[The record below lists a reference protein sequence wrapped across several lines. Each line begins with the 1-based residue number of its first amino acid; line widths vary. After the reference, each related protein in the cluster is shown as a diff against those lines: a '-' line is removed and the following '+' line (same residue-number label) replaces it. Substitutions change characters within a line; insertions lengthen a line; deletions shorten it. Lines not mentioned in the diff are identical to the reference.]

1 MVTWIQNET
10 ATGQS
15 SNTANSNNNMRPLI
29 NRQHSEESDMAPSRH
44 IEHIKNNS
52 SGNGKQ
58 NTKMQFVADKAMAAL
73 DEDSS
78 DISSSE
84 YSSGGGN
91 YQSSL
96 LSRKLPAQTNTKQ
109 PANQQQQPQK
119 QNISYAQISKGS
131 TLQSNNPLCGRT
143 LLQQKMANAKGKGLG
158 LSLLGSPTVGR
169 NVNRMSMKASPV
181 RNTSNRMMA
190 QKGTVTTMQHRHV
203 NNNAAPRGLM
213 VNNNTGIKLELDSPQ
228 KKKARYNTMGSG
240 VVDLTAEDSSDE
252 EGQPQ
257 PKSLI
262 ENYNK
267 QGKTPETVQS
277 TDAPRAAAAKPDN
290 SLTSCSLNGI
300 LSCTVRD
307 GKKCHIISGYWEY
320 ENTPR
325 SIPQRFELLRDYTS
339 SNNYMNLTTDGDFEG
354 SVAYLEKKKKTVQHF
369 SIKESVCLSFKE
381 ENRESTTFSIA
392 GSGHNKL
399 GKFELVGTAIQR
411 TAIGQSSYTI
421 QLTKKYTEMIPA
433 SQFATCCRKKN
444 KKRNLSKM
452 NEGEQKQAKVVLD
465 VTREVPKLKG
475 HGKVAPLLLSQ
486 TDQYSNEDETTGSWK
501 EFGCLGGSTRSVV
514 KYRPL
519 TYNIRN
525 VSPRY
530 RQMCLDFFNSVGVVN
545 VQDLIEAHE
554 DHLCSCL
561 LKFNG
566 FMAACA
572 MEVWKRKV
580 VHKDRSC
587 SFRNIYRPEF
597 AKRSVLSW
605 KEAAKKWLKE
615 VPNGEK
621 AQDDN
626 DDEHIS
632 LKRILGQKVASK
644 LSNHCNIRTVQQ
656 LLDTDGEELIN
667 KLVGDVGEDFP
678 GRQDSDIKLI
688 TEGLIY
694 GWFCQV
700 QDAMQEDEESSTMSS
715 SAAGTR
721 YDELDIQ
728 SSVKTPMSYV
738 DLMFLT
744 SQITSDEELANA
756 DPTLLAPL
764 YRSYLSKNDHRRMN
778 KAESIE
784 VITKLRQSA
793 RLFLGLDN
801 PEVDNG
807 VILSRGTRVVRDAM
821 HLFHNICKTVPDD
834 DNSGLPKRT
843 IFAYDFTSHVIYE
856 FMITVKQ
863 SLCSSDAGNGAF
875 LTFR

>member
-1 MVTWIQNET
+1 
-10 ATGQS
+10 
-15 SNTANSNNNMRPLI
+15 MRPLI
-29 NRQHSEESDMAPSRH
+29 NRQHSEDKDMASSRN
-44 IEHIKNNS
+44 IEHSKNNS
-52 SGNGKQ
+52 SGNDKQ

-73 DEDSS
+73 EEDSS

-91 YQSSL
+91 YQT
-96 LSRKLPAQTNTKQ
+96 SRKLPAPQTNTKQ

-119 QNISYAQISKGS
+119 QNISYAQISRSS
-131 TLQSNNPLCGRT
+131 TLQSNNPLYGRT

-158 LSLLGSPTVGR
+158 LSLLGSPTGR

-181 RNTSNRMMA
+181 RNANRMMA
-190 QKGTVTTMQHRHV
+190 QKGTVTTMQPKHI
-203 NNNAAPRGLM
+203 NNTASRGFM
-213 VNNNTGIKLELDSPQ
+213 VNNNSGIKPELDSPQ

-240 VVDLTAEDSSDE
+240 VVDLTADSSDE
-252 EGQPQ
+252 EEQQSKPRGV
-257 PKSLI
+257 
-262 ENYNK
+262 ETNNK

-277 TDAPRAAAAKPDN
+277 TKVPPAKPDN
-290 SLTSCSLNGI
+290 ISTSCSLNGI

-307 GKKCHIISGYWEY
+307 GKKFHIISGYWEY
-320 ENTPR
+320 ENTPG
-325 SIPQRFELLRDYTS
+325 STPQRFELLRDYTS
-339 SNNYMNLTTDGDFEG
+339 SDNNMNLTKDGKFDG
-354 SVAYLEKKKKTVQHF
+354 SVAYLRKDKKKKTEQHF
-369 SIKESVCLSFKE
+369 SIKESVSLSFKE
-381 ENRESTTFSIA
+381 ENRESTTLFNIT
-392 GSGHNKL
+392 GSGNNKL
-399 GKFELVGTAIQR
+399 GKFNLDGTAIQR
-411 TAIGQSSYTI
+411 TATGQNSYTI

-433 SQFATCCRKKN
+433 SQLSPWKKS

-452 NEGEQKQAKVVLD
+452 NEDGLKQAKVALD

-475 HGKVAPLLLSQ
+475 HRKVAPLLLSQ
-486 TDQYSNEDETTGSWK
+486 TDQYSNEDETTGLWK
-501 EFGCLGGSTRSVV
+501 EFGCLGGSTRSIV
-514 KYRPL
+514 KCRPL

-530 RQMCLDFFNSVGVVN
+530 RQMCLDFFESVGVVN
-545 VQDLIEAHE
+545 VQDLIEADE

-580 VHKDRSC
+580 VHKDRTS
-587 SFRNIYRPEF
+587 SFHNIYRPEF

-605 KEAAKKWLKE
+605 KEAAKEWLKE
-615 VPNGEK
+615 MVPNGEK
-621 AQDDN
+621 AEDDN

-632 LKRILGQKVASK
+632 LKSILGQKVASK

-667 KLVGDVGEDFP
+667 KLVEDVGEDFP
-678 GRQDSDIKLI
+678 GRQESDIKLI

-700 QDAMQEDEESSTMSS
+700 QEAMQEDEESNAMSS
-715 SAAGTR
+715 SAAETGE
-721 YDELDIQ
+721 DELDIQ

-744 SQITSDEELANA
+744 SQKISSDEELANA

-784 VITKLRQSA
+784 IITKLRQSA
-793 RLFLGLDN
+793 RTFLGLDN

-834 DNSGLPKRT
+834 DNDGFPKRT

-856 FMITVKQ
+856 FTVTVKQ

-875 LTFR
+875 LTFK

>member
-1 MVTWIQNET
+1 
-10 ATGQS
+10 
-15 SNTANSNNNMRPLI
+15 MRPLI
-29 NRQHSEESDMAPSRH
+29 NRQQSEDKDMAPSHH

-52 SGNGKQ
+52 SGNDKQ
-58 NTKMQFVADKAMAAL
+58 NTKMQLVADKAMAAL
-73 DEDSS
+73 EEDSS

-91 YQSSL
+91 CQSSL

-119 QNISYAQISKGS
+119 KQYISYAQISRSS

-143 LLQQKMANAKGKGLG
+143 LLQQKMANAKGMGLG
-158 LSLLGSPTVGR
+158 LSLLGSPTGR
-169 NVNRMSMKASPV
+169 NVNRMSIKASPV

-213 VNNNTGIKLELDSPQ
+213 VNNNSGIKLELDSPQ

-240 VVDLTAEDSSDE
+240 VVDLTADSSDE
-252 EGQPQ
+252 EEEQQ
-257 PKSLI
+257 SKSLI
-262 ENYNK
+262 GCKNYNK
-267 QGKTPETVQS
+267 QGTTPEPVQS
-277 TDAPRAAAAKPDN
+277 TEVPAAAKTTNDG
-290 SLTSCSLNGI
+290 LTSCSLNGI
-300 LSCTVRD
+300 LTCTVRD

-320 ENTPR
+320 KNTHG

-339 SNNYMNLTTDGDFEG
+339 SNNNMSLTLDGNFEG
-354 SVAYLEKKKKTVQHF
+354 SFVYLWKDKKKKTEQHF
-369 SIKESVCLSFKE
+369 SIKESVSLSFKE
-381 ENRESTTFSIA
+381 ENRESTILFNIT
-392 GSGHNKL
+392 GSGQNKL
-399 GKFELVGTAIQR
+399 GKFNLVGTAIQR
-411 TAIGQSSYTI
+411 SATGKNSYTI

-433 SQFATCCRKKN
+433 SLLSPCGKKKN

-452 NEGEQKQAKVVLD
+452 SEDGLKHAKVVLD
-465 VTREVPKLKG
+465 VTREMSKLKG
-475 HGKVAPLLLSQ
+475 HGKVYVATPSLLSQ
-486 TDQYSNEDETTGSWK
+486 TNQYSDEDETTGLWK

-514 KYRPL
+514 KCRPL

-545 VQDLIEAHE
+545 VQDLIDANE
-554 DHLCSCL
+554 DYLCSCL

-580 VHKDRSC
+580 VHKDRTC

-605 KEAAKKWLKE
+605 KEAAKKWLKDLIFE

-621 AQDDN
+621 AQYDN

-632 LKRILGQKVASK
+632 LKSILGQKVASK

-678 GRQDSDIKLI
+678 GRQESDIKLI

-700 QDAMQEDEESSTMSS
+700 QEATQDTEESSTMSS
-715 SAAGTR
+715 SASGD
-721 YDELDIQ
+721 DELDIQ

-738 DLMFLT
+738 DLMFVT
-744 SQITSDEELANA
+744 SRKITSDEELANA

-793 RLFLGLDN
+793 RMFLGLDN

>member
-1 MVTWIQNET
+1 
-10 ATGQS
+10 
-15 SNTANSNNNMRPLI
+15 
-29 NRQHSEESDMAPSRH
+29 MAPSRH

-52 SGNGKQ
+52 SGNDKQ
-58 NTKMQFVADKAMAAL
+58 NTKFVADKAMAAL
-73 DEDSS
+73 EEDSS

-96 LSRKLPAQTNTKQ
+96 LSRKLPAPQTNTKQ

-119 QNISYAQISKGS
+119 QHISYAQISRSS
-131 TLQSNNPLCGRT
+131 TFQSNNPLCGRT

-158 LSLLGSPTVGR
+158 LSLLGSPTGK

-181 RNTSNRMMA
+181 RNANRMMA
-190 QKGTVTTMQHRHV
+190 QNGPVTTMQPRHV
-203 NNNAAPRGLM
+203 SNNAAPRDLM
-213 VNNNTGIKLELDSPQ
+213 VNNNSGIKPELDSPQ

-240 VVDLTAEDSSDE
+240 VVDLTADSSDE
-252 EGQPQ
+252 EEEQQ
-257 PKSLI
+257 SKSRV
-262 ENYNK
+262 ENNNE

-277 TDAPRAAAAKPDN
+277 TKEPHAAAKPDN

-320 ENTPR
+320 ENTPG
-325 SIPQRFELLRDYTS
+325 STPQRFELLRDYTS
-339 SNNYMNLTTDGDFEG
+339 SNNNMNLTTNGDFDG
-354 SVAYLEKKKKTVQHF
+354 SVAYLWKDKKKKTEQHF
-369 SIKESVCLSFKE
+369 SIKESVSISFKE
-381 ENRESTTFSIA
+381 ENRESTTFSIT
-392 GSGHNKL
+392 GSGNNKL
-399 GKFELVGTAIQR
+399 GKFNLDGTAIQR
-411 TAIGQSSYTI
+411 TSTGQNSYTI

-433 SQFATCCRKKN
+433 SLLSPCGKKKS

-452 NEGEQKQAKVVLD
+452 NEGEQTQAKVVLD

-486 TDQYSNEDETTGSWK
+486 TDQYSSEDETTGSWK

-514 KYRPL
+514 KCRPL

-530 RQMCLDFFNSVGVVN
+530 RQMCLDFFDSTGVVS
-545 VQDLIEAHE
+545 VQDLLEKDE

-580 VHKDRSC
+580 IHKDKTS
-587 SFRNIYRPEF
+587 SFHNIFRPEF

-615 VPNGEK
+615 TENGEMT
-621 AQDDN
+621 QDDN
-626 DDEHIS
+626 DDEHIT
-632 LKRILGQKVASK
+632 LKSILGQKVASK

-667 KLVGDVGEDFP
+667 KLVGYVGEDFP
-678 GRQDSDIKLI
+678 GRQESDIKLI

-700 QDAMQEDEESSTMSS
+700 QEAMQDDEESSTMSS
-715 SAAGTR
+715 SSAAETGD
-721 YDELDIQ
+721 DELDIQ
-728 SSVKTPMSYV
+728 SSIKTPMSYV
-738 DLMFLT
+738 NLIFL
-744 SQITSDEELANA
+744 SSRKITSDEELANA

-784 VITKLRQSA
+784 VITRLRQSA

-807 VILSRGTRVVRDAM
+807 VILSRGARVVRDAM

-834 DNSGLPKRT
+834 DNAGLPKRT

-856 FMITVKQ
+856 FMVSVKQ

-875 LTFR
+875 LTFK